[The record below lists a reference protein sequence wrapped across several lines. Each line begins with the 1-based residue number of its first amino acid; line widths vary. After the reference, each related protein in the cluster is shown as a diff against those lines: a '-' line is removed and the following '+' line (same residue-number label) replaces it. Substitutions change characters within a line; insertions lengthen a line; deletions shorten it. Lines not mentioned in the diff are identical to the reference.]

1 MQRQITKPKQ
11 NGEMKSFV
19 MIDRCSWVFF
29 WKFWFQNVDFYE
41 GNITKDIV
49 PSERKSVLD
58 GFNEKLDESFN

>member
-1 MQRQITKPKQ
+1 
-11 NGEMKSFV
+11 MKSFV